1 MKPRR
6 LVHEVQ
12 PSINLHIERLVVDGS
27 LLSAGQGHKL
37 QSAIESELAQL
48 ARENGLTGLTSG
60 ALYSLPTR
68 DMHIAKQTPSAQVGR
83 QIARTVYAALSPE
96 GSSAP
101 AQDRHRTV
109 R

>member
-1 MKPRR
+1 MGMN
-6 LVHEVQ
+6 LQ
-12 PSINLHIERLVVDGS
+12 PSVQLHIERLVVDAP
-27 LLSAGQGHKL
+27 LLSAGQGHRL
-37 QSAIESELAQL
+37 QTTIETELTRL
-48 ARENGLTGLTSG
+48 LRDHGLIGLTSG

-68 DMHIAKQTPSAQVGR
+68 DLHIAKQAPSAQVGR